1 MYVILDKMEYRIQMD
16 TYENFVFRGFVDMIS
31 IYGYMFT
38 VISLEISKTT
48 VSHKI
53 IIFTLRLRI
62 NLSNILCTTTAVYV

>member
-1 MYVILDKMEYRIQMD
+1 MYVILNKMEYRIQMD

>member
-1 MYVILDKMEYRIQMD
+1 ME
-16 TYENFVFRGFVDMIS
+16 TYENFDFRGFIDMIS